1 MIKEKNEMDNL
12 RQKEKTDY
20 DFNKAETSQSL
31 TEIKFALKVLRDFY
45 GQYMKEHEG
54 FSSQDGTAD
63 GIIAML
69 ETVESEFS
77 KSLYEMTAV
86 EDAAVAEYDQA
97 VKTFAT
103 AKIIKEKGIKYKTKE
118 YIDLDKY
125 AATET
130 TDREGTQA
138 ELDANNE
145 ALAKLQDMCIAK
157 PDTYAARKQ
166 RREAEIADLKESLE
180 SLEANSFVQRSATHF
195 RGGVRTRT
203 A

>member
-1 MIKEKNEMDNL
+1 MVKEKLDSDNL
-12 RQKEKTDY
+12 RQKEKADF

-31 TEIKFALKVLRDFY
+31 SEIKFALKVLRDFY
-45 GQYMKEHEG
+45 ESYAKEHEG

-103 AKIIKEKGIKYKTKE
+103 AKVIKEKGIKYKTKE
-118 YIDLDKY
+118 YIDLDK
-125 AATET
+125 AAGEET
-130 TDREGTQA
+130 NDREGTQA
-138 ELDANNE
+138 ELDASNE
-145 ALAKLQDMCIAK
+145 ALATLQDMCIAK
-157 PDTYAARKQ
+157 PDTYSARKQ
-166 RREAEIADLKESLE
+166 RREAEIAGLKESLAD
-180 SLEANSFVQRSATHF
+180 LV
-195 RGGVRTRT
+195 
-203 A
+203 